1 MKLILT
7 NVNKIQSVLQ
17 DNTKKSSMRTMDKKN
32 RKDRKDIRKDPKVL
46 IFN

>member
-1 MKLILT
+1 
-7 NVNKIQSVLQ
+7 VE
-17 DNTKKSSMRTMDKKN
+17 SSMRTMDKKN